1 MAKKISE
8 LTDLNATPA
17 SDDKLVILDTS
28 ASQTKRIDY
37 NDFIGTTLL
46 ITMFQGCL
54 QRPKFEY
61 NDTTSI
67 LISSAWYEHNGTAQ
81 QMLYW
86 DAQLT
91 YTFGSGG
98 SNANSDDLGAS
109 EWHYLYIDDSELSG
123 AEMVVGEFVN
133 TTTAPSWSETKH
145 GFYNGNDR
153 CIGAFLTNSSS
164 ELIEFWCDG
173 GDVLYYAEKQ
183 IDRASAALGTSWTA
197 QTLTLP
203 DFNESAIGIISVRPY
218 IGSTA
223 IFSYRKTG
231 SSAAGHYIGAVY
243 YDSNVYGNVRN
254 TSVNTVEVVTDDSQ
268 SIDIKSTASS
278 ALEISTVGYKFPRGM

>member
-17 SDDKLVILDTS
+17 SDDKLIILDTS
-28 ASQTKRIDY
+28 ASQTKRVDY

-81 QMLYW
+81 QILYW
-86 DAQLT
+86 NAQLT

-123 AEMVVGEFVN
+123 AEMVAGEFIN
-133 TTTAPSWSETKH
+133 TTTAPSWSEAKH
-145 GFYNGNDR
+145 GWYNGNDK
-153 CIGAFLTNSSS
+153 CIGAFLTNASSQI
-164 ELIEFWCDG
+164 IEFWHDG
-173 GDVLYYAEKQ
+173 GEYFSYANSIE
-183 IDRASAALGTSWTA
+183 DRAYAVVASGFNAY
-197 QTLTLP
+197 TLTLP
-203 DFNESAIGIISVRPY
+203 DFGEDTPGEVVFVIADASGN
-218 IGSTA
+218 STA
-223 IFSYRKTG
+223 YWRKTG
-231 SSAAGHYIGAVY
+231 SSATTGINVGVSASTYYGSYNGNSVKIFTDSSQQIDVNITPSGAFAMHTSGY
-243 YDSNVYGNVRN
+243 Y
-254 TSVNTVEVVTDDSQ
+254 
-268 SIDIKSTASS
+268 
-278 ALEISTVGYKFPRGM
+278 FPRGM